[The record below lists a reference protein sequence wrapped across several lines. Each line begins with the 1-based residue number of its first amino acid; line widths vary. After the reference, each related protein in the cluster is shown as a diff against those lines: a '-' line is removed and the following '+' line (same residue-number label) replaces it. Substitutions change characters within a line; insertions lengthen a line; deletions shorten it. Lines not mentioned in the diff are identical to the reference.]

1 MEPGDGDVQLARL
14 TNRIRRETIETLWR
28 AQAGHPG
35 GSLSVAE
42 ILTALYFRVMR
53 VDPTDPEWADRDR
66 FILSKG
72 HAAVIYYV
80 TLMERGYFSAE
91 TLATY
96 DHIGSVLQGHP
107 DIHSPGVDMSSG
119 SLGQGLSAGVG
130 MALGA
135 RLDGRDQV
143 RVFVLMGDGEL
154 QEGQVWEAAL
164 AAAKFKLDNLVAIID
179 DNRVQLMGDTADIM
193 PVEPIPDKWRAF
205 GWHVIEVADGHDV
218 AAIVAACDDAA
229 TVKGRPSVIVAQT
242 VKGKGVSFMENT
254 HLWHSALVSEEQMR
268 QALAELEAADVGSS
282 SSRSDAAAVTSH
294 A

>member
-1 MEPGDGDVQLARL
+1 MANAHDRGDLGTLAYKL
-14 TNRIRRETIETLWR
+14 RRGTIETLWR

-35 GSLSVAE
+35 GCLSAAE

-53 VDPTDPEWADRDR
+53 IDPANPDWEDRDR

-80 TLMERGYFSAE
+80 ALMERGYFSAD

-96 DHIGSVLQGHP
+96 DEIDSILQGHP
-107 DIHSPGVDMSSG
+107 DLHTPGVDMASG

-135 RLDGRDQV
+135 RLDERDDV
-143 RVFVLMGDGEL
+143 RVFVLLGDGEL

-164 AAAKFKLDNLVAIID
+164 AGAKFGLDSLVAIVD
-179 DNRVQLMGDTADIM
+179 DNHVQLMGDTAAIM

-205 GWHVIEVADGHDV
+205 GWHVLECDGHDIE
-218 AAIVAACDDAA
+218 AIVAACEAA
-229 TVKGRPSVIVAQT
+229 QAVKGRPSVIVAQT
-242 VKGKGVSFMENT
+242 TKGKGVSFMENT
-254 HLWHSALVSEEQMR
+254 HLWHSALVSDEQKE
-268 QALAELEAADVGSS
+268 QALAELRAAEVA
-282 SSRSDAAAVTSH
+282 RH

>member
-1 MEPGDGDVQLARL
+1 MEPGEADGQLADLAKRM
-14 TNRIRRETIETLWR
+14 RRRTLETLWR

-42 ILTALYFRVMR
+42 ILTALFFKVMR
-53 VDPTDPEWADRDR
+53 IDPANPDWEDRDR

-80 TLMERGYFSAE
+80 ALMERGFFSAD

-96 DHIGSVLQGHP
+96 DQIGSVLQGHP
-107 DIHSPGVDMSSG
+107 DIHTPGIDMSSG

-135 RLDGRDQV
+135 RLDGRDEV
-143 RVFVLMGDGEL
+143 RIHVLLGDGEL
-154 QEGQVWEAAL
+154 QEGQVWEAVL
-164 AAAKFKLDNLVAIID
+164 AAAKYNLDNLLAIVD
-179 DNRVQLMGDTADIM
+179 DNHVQLMGDTAAIM

-205 GWHVIEVADGHDV
+205 GWHVLEVADGHDV
-218 AAIVAACDDAA
+218 EAIVAACEEAKA
-229 TVKGRPSVIVAQT
+229 VKGRPSVIVAQT
-242 VKGKGVSFMENT
+242 IKGKGVSFMENT
-254 HLWHSALVSEEQMR
+254 HLWHSALLSEEQMK
-268 QALAELEAADVGSS
+268 QALAEL
-282 SSRSDAAAVTSH
+282 DAAEVRSH

>member
-1 MEPGDGDVQLARL
+1 MADADDRGDLGTLAYKL
-14 TNRIRRETIETLWR
+14 RRGTIETLWR

-35 GSLSVAE
+35 GCLSAAE

-53 VDPTDPEWADRDR
+53 IDPANPDWEDRDR

-80 TLMERGYFSAE
+80 ALMERGYFSAD

-96 DHIGSVLQGHP
+96 DEIDSILQGHP
-107 DIHSPGVDMSSG
+107 DLHTPGVDMASG

-135 RLDGRDQV
+135 RLDERDDV
-143 RVFVLMGDGEL
+143 RVFVLLGDGEL

-164 AAAKFKLDNLVAIID
+164 AGAKFGLDSLVAIVD
-179 DNRVQLMGDTADIM
+179 DNHVQLMGDTAAIM

-205 GWHVIEVADGHDV
+205 GWHVLECDGHDIE
-218 AAIVAACDDAA
+218 AIVAACEAA
-229 TVKGRPSVIVAQT
+229 RAVKGRPSVIVAQT
-242 VKGKGVSFMENT
+242 TKGKGVSFMENT
-254 HLWHSALVSEEQMR
+254 HLWHSALVSDEQR
-268 QALAELEAADVGSS
+268 GQALAELRAAEVA
-282 SSRSDAAAVTSH
+282 RH

>member
-1 MEPGDGDVQLARL
+1 MADADDRGDLGTLAYKL
-14 TNRIRRETIETLWR
+14 RRGTIETLWR

-35 GSLSVAE
+35 GCLSAAE

-53 VDPTDPEWADRDR
+53 IDPANPDWEDRDR

-80 TLMERGYFSAE
+80 ALMERGYFSAD

-96 DHIGSVLQGHP
+96 DEIDSILQGHP
-107 DIHSPGVDMSSG
+107 DLHTPGVDMASG

-135 RLDGRDQV
+135 RLDERDDV
-143 RVFVLMGDGEL
+143 RVFVLLGDGEL

-164 AAAKFKLDNLVAIID
+164 AGAKFGLDSLVAIVD
-179 DNRVQLMGDTADIM
+179 DNHVQLMGDTAAIM

-205 GWHVIEVADGHDV
+205 GWHVLECDGHDIE
-218 AAIVAACDDAA
+218 AIVAACEAA
-229 TVKGRPSVIVAQT
+229 QAVKGRPSVIVAQT
-242 VKGKGVSFMENT
+242 TKGKGVSFMENT
-254 HLWHSALVSEEQMR
+254 HLWHSALVSDEQR
-268 QALAELEAADVGSS
+268 GQALAELRAAEVA
-282 SSRSDAAAVTSH
+282 RH

>member
-1 MEPGDGDVQLARL
+1 MEPGDGQGQLAEL
-14 TNRIRRETIETLWR
+14 TNRMRRLTIETLWR
-28 AQAGHPG
+28 AQGGHPG

-42 ILTALYFRVMR
+42 ILAALYFRVMR
-53 VDPTDPEWADRDR
+53 VDSADPGWEDRDR

-80 TLMERGYFSAE
+80 ALMERGYFSAD

-96 DHIGSVLQGHP
+96 DQLDSVLQGHP
-107 DIHSPGVDMSSG
+107 DIHTPGVDMSSG

-164 AAAKFKLDNLVAIID
+164 TGAKYGLDNLVAIVD
-179 DNRVQLMGDTADIM
+179 DNRVQLMGDTAAIM

-205 GWHVIEVADGHDV
+205 GWHVIEVDDGHDV
-218 AAIVAACDDAA
+218 EAIAAACKEAE
-229 TVKGRPSVIVAQT
+229 TVKGRPCVIVAQT
-242 VKGKGVSFMENT
+242 IKGKGVSFMENT
-254 HLWHSALVSEEQMR
+254 HLWHSALVSEEQMK
-268 QALAELEAADVGSS
+268 QALAELEAAEATPHV
-282 SSRSDAAAVTSH
+282 
-294 A
+294 

>member
-1 MEPGDGDVQLARL
+1 MADADDRGDLGTLAYKL
-14 TNRIRRETIETLWR
+14 RRGTIETLWR

-35 GSLSVAE
+35 GCLSAAE

-53 VDPTDPEWADRDR
+53 IDPANPDWEDRDR

-80 TLMERGYFSAE
+80 ALMERGYFSAD

-96 DHIGSVLQGHP
+96 DEIDSILQGHP
-107 DIHSPGVDMSSG
+107 DLHTPGVDMASG

-135 RLDGRDQV
+135 RLDERDDV
-143 RVFVLMGDGEL
+143 RVFVLLGDGEL

-164 AAAKFKLDNLVAIID
+164 AGAKFGLDSLVAIVD
-179 DNRVQLMGDTADIM
+179 DNHVQLMGDTAAIM

-205 GWHVIEVADGHDV
+205 GWHVLECDGHDIE
-218 AAIVAACDDAA
+218 AIVAACEAA
-229 TVKGRPSVIVAQT
+229 QAVKGRPSVIVAQT
-242 VKGKGVSFMENT
+242 TKGKGVSFMENT
-254 HLWHSALVSEEQMR
+254 HLWHSALVSDEQR
-268 QALAELEAADVGSS
+268 EQALAELRAAEVA
-282 SSRSDAAAVTSH
+282 RH

>member
-1 MEPGDGDVQLARL
+1 MGNEADHPDLAGLAYRL
-14 TNRIRRETIETLWR
+14 RRGAIETLWR

-42 ILTALYFRVMR
+42 ILAALYFRVMR
-53 VDPTDPEWADRDR
+53 VDPTDPDWPDRDR

-80 TLMERGYFSAE
+80 ALMERGYFSADI
-91 TLATY
+91 LATY
-96 DHIGSVLQGHP
+96 DQIGSVLQGHP
-107 DIHSPGVDMSSG
+107 DLHTPGIDMASG

-135 RLDGRDQV
+135 RLDGRDHV

-154 QEGQVWEAAL
+154 QEGQVWEAVL
-164 AAAKFKLDNLVAIID
+164 SGAKYGLDNLVAIVD
-179 DNRVQLMGDTADIM
+179 DNRVQLMGDTAAIM

-205 GWHVIEVADGHDV
+205 GWHVIQCDGHDPE
-218 AAIVAACDDAA
+218 AFIAACEAA
-229 TVKGRPSVIVAQT
+229 KAVEGRPSVIVANT

-254 HLWHSALVSEEQMR
+254 HLWHSALVSEEQMQ
-268 QALAELEAADVGSS
+268 QALSEL
-282 SSRSDAAAVTSH
+282 DAAEEARH
-294 A
+294 G

>member
-1 MEPGDGDVQLARL
+1 MKRGDGDSQLARL

-53 VDPTDPEWADRDR
+53 IDPADPEWADRDR

-80 TLMERGYFSAE
+80 ALMERGYFSAD

-96 DHIGSVLQGHP
+96 DQIGSVLQGHP

-135 RLDGRDQV
+135 RLDKRDEV
-143 RVFVLMGDGEL
+143 RIFVLMGDGEL

-164 AAAKFKLDNLVAIID
+164 AAAKFKLDNLVAIVD
-179 DNRVQLMGDTADIM
+179 DNHVQLMGDTAAIM

-205 GWHVIEVADGHDV
+205 GWNVIEVEDGHDV
-218 AAIVAACDDAA
+218 AAIVAACEEAKSVA
-229 TVKGRPSVIVAQT
+229 GRPSVIVAQT
-242 VKGKGVSFMENT
+242 IKGKGVSFMENT
-254 HLWHSALVSEEQMR
+254 HLWHSALVSEEQMK
-268 QALAELEAADVGSS
+268 QALAELDVAMAQPDVAEVGSN
-282 SSRSDAAAVTSH
+282 A
-294 A
+294 